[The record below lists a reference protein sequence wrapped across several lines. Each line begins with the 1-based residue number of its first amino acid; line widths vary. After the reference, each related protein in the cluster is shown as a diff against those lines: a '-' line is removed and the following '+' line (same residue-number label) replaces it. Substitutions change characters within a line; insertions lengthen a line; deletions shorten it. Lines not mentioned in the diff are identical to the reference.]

1 MITKKRQDEGNQW
14 CLFPTWRLD
23 HYAGQVINP
32 GQSCPFSSKMS
43 LNIDLDL
50 GSVGADKYSPR

>member
-1 MITKKRQDEGNQW
+1 MITKKRQDEGSQW
-14 CLFPTWRLD
+14 CLFPTLRLD
-23 HYAGQVINP
+23 HYAVQVINP
-32 GQSCPFSSKMS
+32 GQSSPFSSKMS